1 MTNRLKGL
9 KMQELKRQLILKV
22 EHHQMME
29 RNARIYKMQ
38 TIGYHKAKAEAF
50 EQTLAMIHELS
61 NEGN

>member
-1 MTNRLKGL
+1 ML
-9 KMQELKRQLILKV
+9 ELKRQLMLKV

-50 EQTLAMIHELS
+50 QQTLAMIQEL
-61 NEGN
+61 NDEGN

>member
-1 MTNRLKGL
+1 ME
-9 KMQELKRQLILKV
+9 ELKRQLMLKV

-50 EQTLAMIHELS
+50 AQALVLVHDL

>member
-1 MTNRLKGL
+1 M
-9 KMQELKRQLILKV
+9 LKV

-50 EQTLAMIHELS
+50 QQTLAMIEEL
-61 NEGN
+61 NDERTVAC

>member
-1 MTNRLKGL
+1 
-9 KMQELKRQLILKV
+9 MQELKRQLMLKV

-50 EQTLAMIHELS
+50 QQTLAMIEEL
-61 NEGN
+61 NDERTVAC